1 MFFYTIKYLKCL
13 FNSINFKSNFINGEI
28 QWRKA
33 KETDRGRQ
41 EETRW
46 REGREGREGRWG
58 WKGWKNGDDVKD
70 GNEVDL
76 VRSNISVTVL
86 CE

>member
-1 MFFYTIKYLKCL
+1 MAKY
-13 FNSINFKSNFINGEI
+13 N
-28 QWRKA
+28 
-33 KETDRGRQ
+33 
-41 EETRW
+41 EEKQKKQ
-46 REGREGREGRWG
+46 REEDKKKQDEEKKDGG

-76 VRSNISVTVL
+76 ERSNISVTVL